1 MTANSRLPLII
12 VLHPGQ
18 LTGEYQGEVILKS
31 LFFPGLSDLRAIF
44 VAPTAVLG
52 HWASEAELE
61 LIKAVIE
68 GMIEADWPIDPSRIV
83 LTGFSAGETGTW
95 FMTGTN
101 PALFSAGIS
110 VAAEPLVGSL
120 EGTRLVP
127 KYVIHSRADLEFLF
141 DGVEIEVQAEIDAG
155 APIVFAPVDD
165 LSHNAFSAYLP
176 ALEGARLWL
185 SEILN

>member
-1 MTANSRLPLII
+1 
-12 VLHPGQ
+12 V
-18 LTGEYQGEVILKS
+18 
-31 LFFPGLSDLRAIF
+31 IF

-61 LIKAVIE
+61 LIEALIE

-83 LTGFSAGETGTW
+83 LSGFSAGGTGTW
-95 FMTGTN
+95 YMTGTN
-101 PALFSAGIS
+101 PALFRAGIS
-110 VAAEPLVGSL
+110 IAAEPLAGSL

-141 DGVEIEVQAEIDAG
+141 DDVQIEVQAEIDAG
-155 APIVFAPVDD
+155 APIVFALVDD
-165 LSHNAFSAYLP
+165 LSHNAFYAYLP
-176 ALEGARLWL
+176 ALESARLWL